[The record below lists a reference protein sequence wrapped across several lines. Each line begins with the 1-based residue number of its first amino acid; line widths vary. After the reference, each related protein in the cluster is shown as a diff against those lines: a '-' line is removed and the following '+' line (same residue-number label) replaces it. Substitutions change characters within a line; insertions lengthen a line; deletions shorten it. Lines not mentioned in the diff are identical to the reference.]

1 MKATVP
7 GCSHTHL
14 LRERLFHRG
23 VWNDDPVRRPVDL
36 CAGCRADFRA
46 ADIVLETADGR
57 RWREPTRESPLPLR
71 APQQLGADAVLS
83 TERAAPTPTSAVVA
97 EVGASPVVQEAAVE
111 KKQKKTCSE
120 QGCKEPVRAKD
131 LCSKHY
137 ERQRPRPRGAKN
149 GQARN
154 KAAEAK
160 RAEANKYSPPL
171 QEQEAAPAPD
181 GSTGELAAQA
191 LVPELPASVQE
202 QLATQLETLRLQR
215 ARIVELEAEL
225 KAKALDA
232 DAAHLQARLRAW
244 ELWHQE
250 QDLGGSPYLQDLLLR
265 IARGGL
271 A

>member
-23 VWNDDPVRRPVDL
+23 RWNDDPVRRVVDL

-46 ADIVLETADGR
+46 ADIGLETADGK

-111 KKQKKTCSE
+111 ATKKTCSE
-120 QGCKEPVRAKD
+120 KGCKERTRAKG

-137 ERQRPRPRGAKN
+137 DQQRPRPRGAKN

-171 QEQEAAPAPD
+171 QEQEAAPAPE
-181 GSTGELAAQA
+181 GSTGEQEAQA
-191 LVPELPASVQE
+191 LVPELPASVHE

-225 KAKALDA
+225 KAQALGA

>member
-1 MKATVP
+1 M
-7 GCSHTHL
+7 
-14 LRERLFHRG
+14 
-23 VWNDDPVRRPVDL
+23 
-36 CAGCRADFRA
+36 
-46 ADIVLETADGR
+46 
-57 RWREPTRESPLPLR
+57 
-71 APQQLGADAVLS
+71 
-83 TERAAPTPTSAVVA
+83 
-97 EVGASPVVQEAAVE
+97 E

-120 QGCKEPVRAKD
+120 QGCKAPVRAKG

-137 ERQRPRPRGAKN
+137 DRQRPRPRGAKN

-160 RAEANKYSPPL
+160 RAEANRYSPPL
-171 QEQEAAPAPD
+171 QDLMLRVAPEVHVSEQ
-181 GSTGELAAQA
+181 TAQA

-250 QDLGGSPYLQDLLLR
+250 QARGSSPIVQDLLLR
-265 IARGGL
+265 VARGEL